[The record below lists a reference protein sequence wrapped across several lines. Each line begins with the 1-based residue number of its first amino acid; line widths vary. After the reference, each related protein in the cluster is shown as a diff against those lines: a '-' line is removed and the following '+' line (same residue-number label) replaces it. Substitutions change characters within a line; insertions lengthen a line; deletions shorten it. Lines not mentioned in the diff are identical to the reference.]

1 MNLVQKLKLK
11 LNNSSIWMKLSC
23 WITVNSAMICS
34 FMVPLLIYWLMFIL
48 RGVYPFGEG
57 SVLVLDLNGQY
68 VYFFE
73 ALRKTLHGDGDLL
86 YSWARSLGGEFTGIY
101 AYYLASPLS
110 YLVFFFSE
118 SHITEALL
126 LIHLLKCGIAGCTM
140 SYYLKKTQPQI
151 RDLWIV
157 LFSTMYALS
166 GYVIAFGHNT
176 MWMDA
181 LMLLPLVILGVEKI
195 VKYQKP
201 ALFIV
206 TLTLTL
212 LSTFYIGYMVCI
224 FVLIYFFYYY
234 FSNSGEYK
242 NNYYGEKLH
251 FLRSFLRMGIAAG
264 LSLAMAM
271 VILLPTYYSL
281 TFGKT
286 SFSGAE
292 IDYSSLTSILNHF
305 KDMEITN
312 QFDIIDSFAKM
323 LPGGYDTVRPEG
335 LPFLYSGMLCL
346 FTLPL
351 FFLAKGERIR
361 EKIGA
366 GIMLVI
372 MMMTMQNNITDL
384 IWHCFQR
391 PNWLNYRY
399 SFMFIFLVVIFACRG
414 AQHLDHFK
422 GGQIAAVG
430 AGLIGLIV
438 LLQSQNLDMMIGKVS
453 YDLYCIWLSIILAIC
468 YMGILGAYL
477 KPRLKQT
484 ATVLLAAFVCG
495 EALLSGTIYLIGLD
509 CDVVISTRTSYVSFM
524 DRVKGTVYDVQEADP
539 SFYRMEKTLFRNVCD
554 NMALNMRGVSNSTST
569 LNATTINFLNQ
580 MGYSA
585 SSHWTVYRGGTP
597 VNDSLMGIKYVVY
610 DDLNKVPATY
620 QEYSADGK
628 NNVWAYQN
636 PNALSLAYA
645 VNSAVNE
652 IDMNDYLT
660 PFEAMNA
667 MITAMLGS
675 EEPIQVF
682 KPIECHVSENTDN
695 VSVTTSKPSNQQNGK
710 KYRYKYYERLDTA
723 KDYISDIRFRL
734 MIPEDMPAGSDLY
747 MFFASDYPRAMTW
760 EFMTDTREECTGS
773 FFEGEHDCIQYLGEL
788 QQNDHGY
795 ALEATITSDD
805 HMLYLID
812 DEEAYWFWYL
822 DEEVYNDAMAR
833 LAEGNYKI
841 DADYKESHFT
851 GTISVPAG
859 ASTVFTSIPYDEGW
873 NVYVDGVEVEVEK
886 TLDALVCF
894 DITEGEHTLELRYYS
909 DYHKWGAIIS
919 LGGLVLTVLYL
930 LVHYFFLRP
939 RLPAKRRA
947 LEEKLALMA
956 KREAERLEIEA
967 AMENASAS
975 EQDAEAPEPSANI
988 EPSDDSAES
997 PIDSEEQSEENASD

>member
-1 MNLVQKLKLK
+1 MNFIKQIKSKLDNSNLVL
-11 LNNSSIWMKLSC
+11 KLSC
-23 WITVNSAMICS
+23 WTTNHNAMICS

-73 ALRKTLHGDGDLL
+73 ALRKALHGNGDLL

-126 LIHLLKCGIAGCTM
+126 LIHLLKCAIAGCSM
-140 SYYLKKTQPQI
+140 SYYLKKSQPQI
-151 RDLWIV
+151 RDLWVI

-181 LMLLPLVILGVEKI
+181 LMLLPLVIYGVEKI
-195 VKYQKP
+195 VKYQKST
-201 ALFIV
+201 LFIV

-212 LSTFYIGYMVCI
+212 ISTFYIGYMVCI

-234 FSNSGEYK
+234 FSFSGEYK

-251 FLRSFLRMGIAAG
+251 FLKSLVRMGIAAV
-264 LSLAMAM
+264 LSIAMAM

-281 TFGKT
+281 SFGKT
-286 SFSGAE
+286 TFSGAE
-292 IDYSSLTSILNHF
+292 IDYTSLTSILNHF

-312 QFDIIDSFAKM
+312 QFDIIDSLAKM

-351 FFLAKGERIR
+351 FFLSTKERIR

-366 GIMLVI
+366 GIILVI

-414 AQHLDHFK
+414 AQYLDHASK
-422 GGQIAAVG
+422 GQIATIG
-430 AGLIGLIV
+430 AGLIALIV
-438 LLQSQNLDMMIGKVS
+438 LLQSQNLDIKMGVIS
-453 YDLYCIWLSIILAIC
+453 YDIYCIWLSIILAIC
-468 YMGILGAYL
+468 YLGILGAYL

-484 ATVLLAAFVCG
+484 ATILLASFVCG

-524 DRVKGTVYDVQEADP
+524 NRVKGTVYDVQKSDS

-585 SSHWTVYRGGTP
+585 ASHWTVYKGGTP
-597 VNDSLMGIKYVVY
+597 VNDSLIGMKYVVY
-610 DDLNKVPATY
+610 DDLNKVPTVY
-620 QEYSADGK
+620 DEYLSDSV
-628 NNVWAYQN
+628 NNVWAYKN

-645 VNSAVNE
+645 VNGAINK

-675 EEPIQVF
+675 EEPIEVF
-682 KPIECHVSENTDN
+682 KPLSHTVSPNPEN
-695 VSVTTSKPSNQQNGK
+695 VSVSTHRPSNQPHGR
-710 KYRYKYYERLDTA
+710 KYRYNYYTRRENA
-723 KDYISDIRFRL
+723 SDYFKDIRYL
-734 MIPEDMPAGSDLY
+734 VHVNEEVPEGANLY
-747 MFFASDYPRAMTW
+747 MFFASDYARAMEW
-760 EFMTDTREECTGS
+760 EFFTDSRDECTGS
-773 FFEGEHDCIQYLGEL
+773 FFEGENDCIQYLGTVH
-788 QQNDHGY
+788 QNQHNY
-795 ALEATITSDD
+795 RLEIGITSEDG
-805 HMLYLID
+805 MLYLID
-812 DEEAYWFWYL
+812 DEEANWFWYL
-822 DEEVYNDAMAR
+822 DEAVYNDAMAK
-833 LAEGNYKI
+833 LAQGNFVI
-841 DADYKESHFT
+841 DEDYKESHFT
-851 GTISVPAG
+851 GTINVPEG

-873 NVYVDGVEVEVEK
+873 NVYVDGKEVKIEK
-886 TLDALVCF
+886 TLDALVSF
-894 DITEGEHTLELRYYS
+894 DITPGKHTLELRYYS
-909 DYHKWGAIIS
+909 NFHKWGAIIS
-919 LGGLVLTVLYL
+919 LGGLLLTLLYL
-930 LVHYFFLRP
+930 FVDYKFFRP

-947 LEEKLALMA
+947 LEEKLAWIE
-956 KREAERLEIEA
+956 KREAEQAEIEA
-967 AMENASAS
+967 AKCQMS
-975 EQDAEAPEPSANI
+975 ESVVETMTD
-988 EPSDDSAES
+988 S
-997 PIDSEEQSEENASD
+997 PIDGVTETTDAKE